1 MRHTVASLQWAT
13 TPLTPTPDARNGF
26 RRGREGKCVSVRE
39 KEGRGK
45 MNPPLSVLLTLSR
58 IFEIYSIGCRLIT
71 LRSSFY
77 KLGIDV
83 VMGGKAL
90 IYKNRAVSDC
100 SPVWVL
106 NLIMSI

>member
-1 MRHTVASLQWAT
+1 M
-13 TPLTPTPDARNGF
+13 F
-26 RRGREGKCVSVRE
+26 RCERE
-39 KEGRGK
+39 KGE
-45 MNPPLSVLLTLSR
+45 NEPPLSVLLLLSR

-77 KLGIDV
+77 MLGIDF

>member
-1 MRHTVASLQWAT
+1 MCFG
-13 TPLTPTPDARNGF
+13 ARE
-26 RRGREGKCVSVRE
+26 RK
-39 KEGRGK
+39 KGK
-45 MNPPLSVLLTLSR
+45 MNPPLLSVLLMLSR

>member
-1 MRHTVASLQWAT
+1 M
-13 TPLTPTPDARNGF
+13 F
-26 RRGREGKCVSVRE
+26 RCEGER
-39 KEGRGK
+39 EGRGK
-45 MNPPLSVLLTLSR
+45 MNPTPLSVQLMLSR
-58 IFEIYSIGCRLIT
+58 IFEIYSIGCLIT

-77 KLGIDV
+77 MLGIDF